1 MSFENPPPHAEHLA
15 PEATSSE
22 QPFEFERDGF
32 TPEKVIAAALQQ
44 ARRLVE
50 VAQQAQVMLA
60 EAKERGLKL
69 PSTESGGKQSIE
81 NLYGLVAEE
90 MMQVNQALTH
100 VVMEGARAG
109 INLTAED
116 LQAKVAELNGG
127 EEKPLSW
134 QERYGRRGAGGPMPQ
149 WPKGQMQ
156 PPMRKSEEKEMLD
169 AVEADM
175 RRQSGEQT
183 AEERDLDAVEADLAR
198 REAQRAEQQ
207 GLDAARAD
215 LNVL

>member
-1 MSFENPPPHAEHLA
+1 MSFENLPSHAENLSPEILA
-15 PEATSSE
+15 SE

-32 TPEKVIAAALQQ
+32 TPEKVVAAALQQ

-50 VAQQAQVMLA
+50 VGQQAQIMLA

-69 PSTESGGKQSIE
+69 PSTESGAKQSIE
-81 NLYGLVAEE
+81 NLYGLVVEE
-90 MMQVNQALTH
+90 MMQVNQALTQ

-109 INLTAED
+109 IKLTAED
-116 LQAKVAELNGG
+116 LQAKVAGLNGG

-134 QERYGRRGAGGPMPQ
+134 RERYGRRGTIGPMTE

-169 AVEADM
+169 AVEADL

-183 AEERDLDAVEADLAR
+183 AEEKDLDAVEADLALQ
-198 REAQRAEQQ
+198 EAQRAEQQ
-207 GLDAARAD
+207 GLDAARAN